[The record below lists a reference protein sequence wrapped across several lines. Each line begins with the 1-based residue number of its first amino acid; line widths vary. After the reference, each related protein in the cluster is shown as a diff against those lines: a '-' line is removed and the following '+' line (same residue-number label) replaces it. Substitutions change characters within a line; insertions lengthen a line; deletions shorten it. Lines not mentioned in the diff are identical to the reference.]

1 MANKFIILGIAALL
15 CAGASLLVETFIF
28 GGGVNPDRIVQ
39 ESFFLPLSFI
49 LLLISGAFLIIG
61 SMIKVAQASN

>member
-1 MANKFIILGIAALL
+1 MASKFIILGIAALL
-15 CAGASLLVETFIF
+15 CAGASMLVEMFVF

-61 SMIKVAQASN
+61 AMIKVAKVSH